1 MKLKPWLFFVLIFFW
16 FSSAYALDTD
26 FSSAND
32 KIGACVNA
40 LKQISEIPDSHIP
53 KELFRR
59 ARGLGIF
66 PGIIN
71 IGALVGIE
79 LGRGVILR
87 HDENSSNWTNPAF
100 FTFRSGSV
108 GFQVGAQSV
117 DLFLLFM
124 DEGAIQRL
132 LEENFILG
140 VDASIS
146 AGPIGRDRSFDTNLR
161 LESQI
166 LSYSKAR
173 GLFIG
178 LSLTGG
184 IIQPDN
190 QANESFHGKHVSVQD
205 ILYDNAGVQS
215 DNSRT
220 LLETVNSMTK

>member
-1 MKLKPWLFFVLIFFW
+1 MKLGSLSGFLLIFFL
-16 FSSAYALDTD
+16 FSSGYAIDNN
-26 FSSAND
+26 FSAADS
-32 KIGACVNA
+32 KIEACVKV
-40 LKQISEIPDSHIP
+40 LKQISATPESHIP
-53 KELFRR
+53 KELLQQT
-59 ARGLGIF
+59 RGLGIF

-79 LGRGVILR
+79 LGKGVILR
-87 HDENSSNWTNPAF
+87 RDGNSSNWTNPAF
-100 FTFRSGSV
+100 FSFRSGSL

-117 DLFLLFM
+117 DLILLFM
-124 DEGAIQRL
+124 DEAAIQRL

-146 AGPIGRDRSFDTNLR
+146 AGPLGRDRSFDTNLK

-173 GLFIG
+173 GLFVG

-184 IIQPDN
+184 IIQPDDK
-190 QANESFHGKHVSVQD
+190 ANESFHGKNLSVQD

-215 DNSRT
+215 DNCRNLT
-220 LLETVNSMTK
+220 EIVNSMTK